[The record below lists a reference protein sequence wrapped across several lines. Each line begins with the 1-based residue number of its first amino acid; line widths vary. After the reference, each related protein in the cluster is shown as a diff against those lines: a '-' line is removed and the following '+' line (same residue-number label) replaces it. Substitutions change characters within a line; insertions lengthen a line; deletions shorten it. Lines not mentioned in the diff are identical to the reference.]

1 MSLKAAFPLTS
12 CTTELTP
19 AVSRQP
25 SSPNSRLEAYRE
37 SMEERGTKM
46 LYLLTDHICFDERYG
61 WEYLC
66 DAMGEGEDTPSWM
79 YRKSTE

>member
-1 MSLKAAFPLTS
+1 MRTRAATKAPMRPNSMSLKAAFPLTS

-37 SMEERGTKM
+37 RT
-46 LYLLTDHICFDERYG
+46 TC
-61 WEYLC
+61 
-66 DAMGEGEDTPSWM
+66 MGGSGEAATSLSKPFCS
-79 YRKSTE
+79 S